1 MQIKEKLRED
11 VQSYLV
17 KSRHDI
23 VEYHHENNS
32 FYQDFLGQKKIS
44 CWEDI
49 PIMTKVD
56 LQQPLEKRLSKDFK
70 IKEVFVNKPVVQVVI
85 PLVLLKTNTRML

>member
-1 MQIKEKLRED
+1 
-11 VQSYLV
+11 
-17 KSRHDI
+17 
-23 VEYHHENNS
+23 
-32 FYQDFLGQKKIS
+32 
-44 CWEDI
+44 
-49 PIMTKVD
+49 MTKAD